1 MPGSNLCEY
10 SVLHIDIRHYTY
22 YSGTLSSW
30 LDISSEKALNR
41 SEGNV
46 DEGGYYGECEER
58 LGIMTEYT
66 GRFYQEVHR
75 ICEKVRADEA
85 GVLNRVVDTVY
96 AGDGIYYAFS
106 SKEYDEI
113 TIVSIPIEFARLLI
127 EEMPRFFE
135 EWNQVLKKN
144 NLLRH
149 NKELDFTV
157 ALHYGYLS
165 PISIPAQDI
174 LSSNQ
179 QESTLIGPAINV
191 VTKVEKLSKL
201 FDGVRVIIS
210 EKFVDEMSEAG
221 QKGLTELS
229 SARVVIEG
237 IPREEPLKL
246 YTF

>member
-1 MPGSNLCEY
+1 MPGSDLCEY
-10 SVLHIDIRHYTY
+10 SILHIDVRHYTY

-30 LDISSEKALNR
+30 LDIPSEKALNR
-41 SEGNV
+41 LKGNANV
-46 DEGGYYGECEER
+46 KGYYQRCEER

-66 GRFYQEVHR
+66 GKFYREVHR
-75 ICEKVRADEA
+75 ICEKVRSSEQRA
-85 GVLNRVVDTVY
+85 LNRVVDTVY

-106 SKEYDEI
+106 SKEYDEV
-113 TIVSIPIEFARLLI
+113 TIVSLPIEFARLLV
-127 EEMPRFFE
+127 EEMPNFFK
-135 EWNQVLKKN
+135 EWNQVLKKK
-144 NLLRH
+144 NLIRH

-165 PISIPAQDI
+165 PIGIPAQDI

-210 EKFVDEMSEAG
+210 EKFVDEMPEAG
-221 QKGLTELS
+221 QRSLTELS
-229 SARVVIEG
+229 SARVIIEG